1 MFQKTT
7 AYSKMGRNSRIEFD
21 IPHSRAV
28 DIVCTPHSTLSL
40 HTHSLLF
47 VRTFAAKKRPL
58 IRTLLLFNTD
68 AYLFIIL
75 LSAVIYFEFDGAI
88 R

>member
-1 MFQKTT
+1 
-7 AYSKMGRNSRIEFD
+7 MGRNARIEFD
-21 IPHSRAV
+21 IPVGRWLATALPCW
-28 DIVCTPHSTLSL
+28 ILFAL
-40 HTHSLLF
+40 HTQSLLF
-47 VRTFAAKKRPL
+47 VRAFAAKKRPL

-68 AYLFIIL
+68 TYLFIIL

>member
-1 MFQKTT
+1 
-7 AYSKMGRNSRIEFD
+7 MGRNSRIEFD

-28 DIVCTPHSTLSL
+28 ACRRPTVLDIVCTPHSTLSL

-47 VRTFAAKKRPL
+47 VRAFAAKKRPL

-68 AYLFIIL
+68 TYLFIIL